1 MKKVRKRKKLKK
13 QLRKKY
19 YALKDEALNDFA
31 YTRLNSIA
39 FEQLQNNNHN
49 QVLTYLPLPKS
60 KINQDNLLNEF
71 RQKYIVPL
79 ILNNGYSDPKIRHNL
94 FEHIKQYNY
103 VNLIGLISDI
113 KISKHS
119 TILIDKP
126 SIETENGLIPVDS
139 HLWLELNNC
148 KGIFDFNQS
157 EQYIKQCVLGI
168 GDYISIL
175 EHINFYQ
182 SKTMPVLQVGVDHYA
197 IKKWGQCYLDAKDF
211 SFETETGDVHFTG
224 NYDHGKDWV
233 VKMFDIPNIAC
244 RNKAK
249 DFFNLGVEKALGQ
262 NPYYPS
268 LQFQTVVKPSK
279 YLPYFKRFKN

>member
-1 MKKVRKRKKLKK
+1 MKKVHKRKNLKK

-19 YALKDEALNDFA
+19 YALKDEALNDFV
-31 YTRLNSIA
+31 YTRLNEIA

-49 QVLTYLPLPKS
+49 QPLTYLPLPKS
-60 KINQDNLLNEF
+60 KINQDNLLNEV

-79 ILNNGYSDPKIRHNL
+79 ILNNGYSKPKIRHKL
-94 FEHIKQYNY
+94 IEHIKQYNY
-103 VNLIGLISDI
+103 VNLVGLISDI

-126 SIETENGLIPVDS
+126 SIETETGLIPVDS

-148 KGIFDFNQS
+148 KGIFDFKQS
-157 EQYIKQCVLGI
+157 NQYIKQCVLGI

-175 EHINFYQ
+175 GHINFYQ
-182 SKTMPVLQVGVDHYA
+182 SKAMPVQIGLDYYA
-197 IKKWGQCYLDAKDF
+197 IKNWGQCYLDAKDF
-211 SFETETGDVHFTG
+211 SFETETGDIHFTG
-224 NYDHGKDWV
+224 DYDHGKDWI

-244 RNKAK
+244 QNKAQ
-249 DFFNLGVEKALGQ
+249 DFFTLGAEKTLGQ
-262 NPYYPS
+262 NPYFPS
-268 LQFQTVVKPSK
+268 LKFQTVVKPSK